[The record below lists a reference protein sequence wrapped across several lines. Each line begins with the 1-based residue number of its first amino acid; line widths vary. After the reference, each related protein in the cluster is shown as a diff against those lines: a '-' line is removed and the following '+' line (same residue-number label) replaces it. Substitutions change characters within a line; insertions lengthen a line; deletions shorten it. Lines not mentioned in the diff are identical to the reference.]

1 MHTTDNACAQK
12 IQFVAGRRRM
22 VTDCDN
28 YGDACDPVAGRS
40 KMRRDLRLSIFSIQ
54 PLQYACRSRGNG
66 GQGTAVVIRRDAKS
80 LLTLDLHCNIIS
92 LDMTLH
98 SCKSSH
104 NVLHLHVLCHA
115 IVCTVYCMCTCVFK
129 KKTSPFYLYPWVRI
143 RGDVFLSDPGM

>member
-1 MHTTDNACAQK
+1 MLHQLLPHTISSDVREGVQIK
-12 IQFVAGRRRM
+12 LPPP
-22 VTDCDN
+22 
-28 YGDACDPVAGRS
+28 Y
-40 KMRRDLRLSIFSIQ
+40 Q

-80 LLTLDLHCNIIS
+80 LLTLDLHCNITS

-115 IVCTVYCMCTCVFK
+115 IVCTVYCMCYTCVC
-129 KKTSPFYLYPWVRI
+129 VRACVNVVYSYMCAQYSLGN
-143 RGDVFLSDPGM
+143 RYMPYVFLRLHSLTIC

>member
-1 MHTTDNACAQK
+1 MLHQLLPHTISSDVREGVQIK
-12 IQFVAGRRRM
+12 LPPP
-22 VTDCDN
+22 
-28 YGDACDPVAGRS
+28 Y
-40 KMRRDLRLSIFSIQ
+40 Q

-80 LLTLDLHCNIIS
+80 LLTLDLHCNITS

-115 IVCTVYCMCTCVFK
+115 IVCTVYCMCYILSWLAFSLIGKLRQVVTK
-129 KKTSPFYLYPWVRI
+129 KEQARRSC
-143 RGDVFLSDPGM
+143 